1 MREPES
7 LPFVLPVAAQSL
19 CSESKCLFSFQ
30 NICSNN
36 YVPGTGFSIF
46 SNNSSQ
52 SAHTYLSIL
61 LVIAHFISDQY
72 SGRED
77 PISFHLT
84 FIFDGSNFIRTNFL
98 VKFCWYHQFPRHL
111 TWNYRVILYF
121 FTIVW
126 KLPQETRD
134 SYELWMIVWCFW
146 IMDVNISTHSN
157 FQFKIWIICRMHA
170 FNDL

>member
-1 MREPES
+1 MS
-7 LPFVLPVAAQSL
+7 LRAFPSFCQLQPRACAASLNVCFLFKISVRIITFLGLDSASFLIIVRSHHTPPFP
-19 CSESKCLFSFQ
+19 SF
-30 NICSNN
+30 
-36 YVPGTGFSIF
+36 
-46 SNNSSQ
+46 
-52 SAHTYLSIL
+52 

-72 SGRED
+72 SGRGD

-98 VKFCWYHQFPRHL
+98 VKFCWYHQFSRHL
-111 TWNYRVILYF
+111 TWNHRVILYF
-121 FTIVW
+121 FTIS
-126 KLPQETRD
+126 KRD

-157 FQFKIWIICRMHA
+157 FQFRIWIICRMHA